1 MEMPR
6 GLRRKDGKEVFQG
19 RLERVCFDPRSWVG
33 PSRDRWGSRINVTFS
48 ELCLLWVRDR
58 CCDKLQIATACWA
71 VLSAGRKLYV
81 ENVEG

>member
-48 ELCLLWVRDR
+48 KLCLLWVGTAVVTSCR
-58 CCDKLQIATACWA
+58 LQRRVGLCSRPGGNFT
-71 VLSAGRKLYV
+71 
-81 ENVEG
+81 